1 MIRATATADVPAL
14 CALANDPGYR
24 WGTLRLPY
32 QTLEETARWFSGLT
46 PGDHALVAVLDGEVV
61 GNAGL
66 HRQRG
71 RRQHAAVLGMGVRDA
86 VRRRGVGSALLAAL
100 IDLADNWLD
109 LRRLELTVFHDN
121 AAAIALYGRQ
131 RLRDRGRAAVL
142 CLPRRQLCRCAD
154 DGPTAGNERRLSPRL
169 LAADLR
175 ASFTLYLVK

>member
-1 MIRATATADVPAL
+1 LVIRATATADVPAL

-32 QTLEETARWFSGLT
+32 QTVEETARWFSGLT
-46 PGDHALVAVLDGEVV
+46 PGDHALVAELDGEVV

-71 RRQHAAVLGMGVRDA
+71 RRQHVAVLGMGVRDA
-86 VRRRGVGSALLAAL
+86 VRCRGIGSALLAAL

-121 AAAIALYGRQ
+121 AAAIALYGRNGFVTEGVLRSYAFRDGSYVDALMMA
-131 RLRDRGRAAVL
+131 RLRA
-142 CLPRRQLCRCAD
+142 
-154 DGPTAGNERRLSPRL
+154 TNE
-169 LAADLR
+169 D
-175 ASFTLYLVK
+175 